1 MIQKPRQMP
10 QSFARIIMTRRR
22 TRGIRRHHSFLSM
35 AGPAIA
41 WRMRRSADKFI
52 QQTEQFQAVSEQTL
66 ERILALNA
74 KTEYGRDH
82 GLDGPSARQVFE
94 TLPAT
99 TYVDYASYIERIA
112 AGEQNILSSE
122 PVIYF
127 STTSGTTGPPKL
139 IPVTRHQMRASLA
152 TRVTSLGLAIRAGVL
167 QPMRGRFMTI
177 MTDHEGGYTS
187 GGVLKGAA
195 TTGGFKQLGNITN
208 LILSSPS
215 EVAHIHD
222 QAAARYLHILFGLRE
237 EDLWTIVAFF
247 PATILF
253 ALRDL
258 HANAEEL
265 LRDLADGTINPRL
278 ELPIETRSSLKQRL
292 RPARARARALEALWE
307 QGRFTVSDIWPDLGA
322 VLTATGGAF
331 RFYADQ
337 LRPYLGDVPTFSPV
351 YSASE
356 GTFGFGFS
364 ADKPYYLLLPT
375 LAYIELL
382 PMEEMDNPEAR
393 PIAAWQ
399 AEIGQCYEVVITTLA
414 GFMRYRLHDL
424 VRVVDFYGQ
433 TPIIEFIERR
443 GQIID
448 LVGEKT
454 AEHHIVE
461 AIDKASH
468 AVSEPLVDYFVA
480 PDTERTPG
488 CYVLAIEERGDHR
501 DNETTV
507 REFLCAVEAALR
519 EVAPDYHDE
528 RVLGTLGHMTVA
540 LLKSGAFE
548 RQREQRIAAGGSA
561 SQIKT
566 PHVIPD
572 PGFFQREF
580 QHEVL
585 SRVEYTDG

>member
-1 MIQKPRQMP
+1 
-10 QSFARIIMTRRR
+10 
-22 TRGIRRHHSFLSM
+22 
-35 AGPAIA
+35 
-41 WRMRRSADKFI
+41 MRRSADRFI
-52 QQTEQFQAVSEQTL
+52 QQTAQFQTLSERTL
-66 ERILALNA
+66 DRILAQNR
-74 KTEYGRDH
+74 KTVFGREH
-82 GLDGPSARQVFE
+82 GLDVSSPRQVFE
-94 TLPAT
+94 TLPTT
-99 TYVDYASYIERIA
+99 TYADYVPYIDRIA
-112 AGEQNILSSE
+112 AGEQNILSGK

-139 IPVTRHQMRASLA
+139 IPVTRQQMRASIA
-152 TRVTSLGLAIRAGVL
+152 TRITALGLAIRAGVL
-167 QPMRGRFMTI
+167 PPMGGRFMTI
-177 MTDHEGGYTS
+177 MTEHEGGHTS

-195 TTGGFKQLGNITN
+195 TTGGFKQLGNITD
-208 LILSSPS
+208 LILSSPGDVS
-215 EVAHIHD
+215 HIHD
-222 QAAARYLHILFGLRE
+222 QAAARYLHILFGLCE

-258 HANAEEL
+258 HANKEDL

-278 ELPIETRSSLKQRL
+278 ELPAETRSRLKQRL
-292 RPARARARALEALWE
+292 RAGARRARAQALESLWE
-307 QGRFTVSDIWPDLGA
+307 QGRFTVADIWPNLGA

-337 LRPYLGDVPTFSPV
+337 LWPFLGDVPTFSPV

-364 ADKPYYLLLPT
+364 ASQPYYLLLPT

-382 PMEEMDNPEAR
+382 PMEDMDDPEAR

-399 AEIGQCYEVVITTLA
+399 AEVGHSYEVVITTLA
-414 GFMRYRLHDL
+414 GFVRYRLYDL

-443 GQIID
+443 GQVID

-468 AVSEPLVDYFVA
+468 VVNESLVDYFVA
-480 PDTERTPG
+480 PDTEQTPG
-488 CYVLAIEERGDHR
+488 CYVLAIEERGHHR
-501 DNETTV
+501 DNEQIV
-507 REFLCAVEAALR
+507 REFLYAVETALR
-519 EVAPDYHDE
+519 EVAPDYDE
-528 RVLGTLGHMTVA
+528 ERELGTIGHMVVA
-540 LLKSGAFE
+540 LLKPGAFE

-585 SRVEYTDG
+585 SRVEDKDG